1 MEALESD
8 MASSDLILVTD
19 GELPN
24 PPVSKLVMSKLKL
37 LQQQTGL
44 EIHGLLVG
52 KRESESLDI
61 LCDEVHTFLDDYE
74 TSKFS
79 QTRAPASALSS
90 VPENSKQSR
99 SSANGYGFVRA
110 AVRPFRRPSSR
121 LFATM
126 KPINVIM
133 RHNKKQ
139 RRRNAYDDEEVWDFS
154 GEDDGYPFTA
164 SGGSS
169 SSSTQSYEAPDEESP
184 YLLQVEQAVNFIE
197 TEADKLLEG
206 SAIEFEERSWSKREV
221 VSETIKFIEFGL
233 VERDIE
239 ARLVVLGMIS
249 QVGRRG
255 NEAPIAGTMLKYQ
268 PLPHCYNR
276 NTYCSLVRRAL
287 ASQK

>member
-1 MEALESD
+1 

-90 VPENSKQSR
+90 VPDNSKQSR
-99 SSANGYGFVRA
+99 SSVNGYGFVRA

-121 LFATM
+121 LLATM

-154 GEDDGYPFTA
+154 GEDDDHPFTA
-164 SGGSS
+164 SSGSS
-169 SSSTQSYEAPDEESP
+169 SSSTQSPLGY
-184 YLLQVEQAVNFIE
+184 F
-197 TEADKLLEG
+197 
-206 SAIEFEERSWSKREV
+206 
-221 VSETIKFIEFGL
+221 SENLF
-233 VERDIE
+233 
-239 ARLVVLGMIS
+239 
-249 QVGRRG
+249 
-255 NEAPIAGTMLKYQ
+255 
-268 PLPHCYNR
+268 
-276 NTYCSLVRRAL
+276 
-287 ASQK
+287 